1 MDGVVGED
9 GTFTATGGTDESEV
23 SVVVILEEVVD
34 GGRDE
39 GAINIILGFLL
50 NG

>member
-23 SVVVILEEVVD
+23 TVVVVLEEVVD
-34 GGRDE
+34 TGGDE
-39 GAINIILGFLL
+39 GAIDIIFGFLS